1 MEDRLQQSF
10 SQAASS
16 LTAFYKEIQQEQEKR
31 YSQGREDSLRDV
43 HQWANQLLSMDLKYV
58 PVSALLEA
66 MSKYKPDFKLREFP
80 DSRKRNRDQ
89 F

>member
-1 MEDRLQQSF
+1 MEDRIQQSF

-16 LTAFYKEIQQEQEKR
+16 LTAFYKEIQQEQERR

-43 HQWANQLLSMDLKYV
+43 HQWASQLLSMDLKYV
-58 PVSALLEA
+58 PVSSLLEV
-66 MSKYKPDFKLREFP
+66 MSKYKPDFKIREFP
-80 DSRKRNRDQ
+80 DSRKRTRDQ